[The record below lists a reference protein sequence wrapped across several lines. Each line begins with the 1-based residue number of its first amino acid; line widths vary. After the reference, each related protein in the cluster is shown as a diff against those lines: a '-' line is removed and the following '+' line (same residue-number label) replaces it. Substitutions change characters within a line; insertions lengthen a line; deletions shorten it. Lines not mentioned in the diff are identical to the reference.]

1 MPALLGRARALGPVG
16 VLRPEPVDVSRHSR
30 SKPGARMAGTAL
42 GLLAAVLVL
51 KLTVLSVSGEQW
63 RVLHYSQPQTI
74 AEAVRLAVGLPV
86 WVIGVLLLAD
96 RSGRGMGAL
105 LLAAGAVLV
114 VPRTVSD
121 LLALIGDWSAP
132 VDATV
137 LALAAV
143 ALAGHPLSVLVFPLC
158 FLREPTVRRGRW
170 YVIASATA
178 VHAGHGALWFLGV
191 PGAPPFFSPWSGT
204 ATAQWALRHIDPVSQ
219 LVDWVSG
226 AVALTV
232 TAAVAHCSLSGND
245 TTERRRWL
253 LLAVAYAVCVSLLLG
268 QWWPERWTM
277 AARAGGGT
285 VWVAVICLTV
295 ARSDVWRLE
304 RTTVHRLSV
313 AFVLTVFGTAAVSG
327 ALIVWAAFPAVR
339 STTTLTVAG
348 CALLAGW
355 VTRPVVVRSSLR
367 VERFFYGSRA
377 QPHHA
382 IRRLVTRLQE
392 APDPWDVPE
401 QICRSAVEDLG
412 VSGAAVEV
420 DTRSGVR
427 RLGAVGVPVVDPK
440 QIFIL
445 RHHGQVVGR
454 LEVARDGTSTPVERD
469 SDLLSLLADQAG
481 PALAALRLVEETQA
495 ARESLV
501 LAREEERRR
510 LRREI
515 HDGLGPQLAAVQMRL
530 GTAQACVGSQSAAS
544 EHLRAAAEGLSEAL
558 TEVRRITAGLTPAV
572 LVERGLLE
580 AIRILARRLSTEVV
594 QVVVADSATTVPAL
608 APAVETAAYRIAA
621 EAMTNAVRH
630 SGARRVLVSLVLTPT
645 SLTVKVSD
653 DGNGLRGG
661 GVPGTGLASFTE
673 RAEEIGGTTCVRTGS
688 HGTAVHATLP
698 LTRQGRELEEGHER
712 PERNGRARPCGSG
725 SDSASTAGG

>member
-1 MPALLGRARALGPVG
+1 MARA
-16 VLRPEPVDVSRHSR
+16 
-30 SKPGARMAGTAL
+30 AGMAL
-42 GLLAAVLVL
+42 GLLAAVLVV

-63 RVLHYSQPQTI
+63 RAVHYSQPQTI
-74 AEAVRLAVGLPV
+74 AEVMRLAVGLPV
-86 WVIGVLLLAD
+86 WVIGALLLAD

-121 LLALIGDWSAP
+121 LLAVIGDWSAP
-132 VDATV
+132 VDVTV

-143 ALAGHPLSVLVFPLC
+143 ALAGHPLSVLVFPVC
-158 FLREPTVRRGRW
+158 FLREPAVRRCRW
-170 YVIASATA
+170 YVIAPAA
-178 VHAGHGALWFLGV
+178 AAHAGHGALWFLGV

-204 ATAQWALRHIDPVSQ
+204 ATAQWALRHIGPVSH

-226 AVALTV
+226 AAALAV
-232 TAAVAHCSLSGND
+232 TAAVAHCSLSGD
-245 TTERRRWL
+245 DAAERRRWL

-285 VWVAVICLTV
+285 VWVVVICLTV
-295 ARSDVWRLE
+295 ARSDVWRLQ
-304 RTTVHRLSV
+304 RATVHRLSV
-313 AFVLTVFGTAAVSG
+313 AFVLTVFGTAAVG
-327 ALIVWAAFPAVR
+327 AALVAWAALPAVR
-339 STTTLTVAG
+339 STTSLTVAG

-355 VTRPVVVRSSLR
+355 VTRPVVVQSSLR

-377 QPHHA
+377 RPHHA
-382 IRRLVTRLQE
+382 MRKLVTRLQE
-392 APDPWDVPE
+392 APDPRDVPE

-427 RLGAVGVPVVDPK
+427 RLGAVGVPVIEPK
-440 QIFIL
+440 QVFAL

-481 PALAALRLVEETQA
+481 PALAALRLVEEAQA

-530 GTAQACVGSQSAAS
+530 GTAQACVGPQSSAPQ
-544 EHLRAAAEGLSEAL
+544 HLRAAAEGLSEAL

-580 AIRILARRLSTEVV
+580 AIRILAHRLSTEVV
-594 QVVVADSATTVPAL
+594 QVVVADPATTMPVL

-630 SGARRVLVSLVLTPT
+630 SGARRVLVSLAVTPA

-653 DGNGLRGG
+653 DGNGLPGG

-673 RAEEIGGTTCVRTGS
+673 RAEEIGGTTGVHTGP

-712 PERNGRARPCGSG
+712 PERHGPAGSCGTG
-725 SDSASTAGG
+725 TGTASTASG

>member
-1 MPALLGRARALGPVG
+1 M
-16 VLRPEPVDVSRHSR
+16 
-30 SKPGARMAGTAL
+30 AL
-42 GLLAAVLVL
+42 GLLAAVLVV

-63 RVLHYSQPQTI
+63 RAVHYSPPQTI
-74 AEAVRLAVGLPV
+74 AEVMRLAVGLPV

-105 LLAAGAVLV
+105 LLAAGVVLV

-121 LLALIGDWSAP
+121 LLAFIGDWSAP
-132 VDATV
+132 VDVTV

-143 ALAGHPLSVLVFPLC
+143 ALAGHPLSVLVFPVC
-158 FLREPTVRRGRW
+158 FLREPAVRRCRW
-170 YVIASATA
+170 YVIAPAA
-178 VHAGHGALWFLGV
+178 AAHAGHGALWFLGV
-191 PGAPPFFSPWSGT
+191 PGAPAFFSPWSGT
-204 ATAQWALRHIDPVSQ
+204 ATAQWALQHIGPVSH

-226 AVALTV
+226 AAALAV
-232 TAAVAHCSLSGND
+232 TAAVAHCSLSGD
-245 TTERRRWL
+245 DAAERRRWL

-285 VWVAVICLTV
+285 VWVVVICLTV
-295 ARSDVWRLE
+295 ARSDVWRLQ
-304 RTTVHRLSV
+304 RATVHRLSV
-313 AFVLTVFGTAAVSG
+313 AFVLTVFGTAAVG
-327 ALIVWAAFPAVR
+327 AALVAWAALPAVR
-339 STTTLTVAG
+339 STASLTVAG

-355 VTRPVVVRSSLR
+355 VTRPVVVQSSLR

-377 QPHHA
+377 RPHHA
-382 IRRLVTRLQE
+382 MRKLVTRLQE
-392 APDPWDVPE
+392 APDPRDVPE

-427 RLGAVGVPVVDPK
+427 RLGAVGVPVIEPK
-440 QIFIL
+440 QVFAL

-530 GTAQACVGSQSAAS
+530 GTAQACVGPQSSAPR
-544 EHLRAAAEGLSEAL
+544 HLRAAAEGLSEAL

-580 AIRILARRLSTEVV
+580 AIRILAHRLSTEVV
-594 QVVVADSATTVPAL
+594 QVVVADPATKMPVL

-630 SGARRVLVSLVLTPT
+630 SGARRVLVGLAVTPA

-653 DGNGLRGG
+653 DGNGLPGG

-673 RAEEIGGTTCVRTGS
+673 RAEEIGGTTGVHTGP

-712 PERNGRARPCGSG
+712 PERRGPAGSCGTG
-725 SDSASTAGG
+725 TGTGTGPGTGSASTAGG